1 VFVAE
6 VIFDDHYN
14 IPDLRRFYAL
24 DSMSANSCFAMTSGI
39 PQDEAAAISI
49 ALEGILYGECR
60 DWDSHP

>member
-1 VFVAE
+1 
-6 VIFDDHYN
+6 
-14 IPDLRRFYAL
+14 
-24 DSMSANSCFAMTSGI
+24 MSNGI